1 MTTFTEDQLAA
12 RFGVT
17 VQQVRAMHADNG
29 RALRRMLAKALQTGK
44 KVNGYSAQKLRK
56 MVADT
61 EMLAQGVFPQS

>member
-1 MTTFTEDQLAA
+1 MTTFTEDQLTA

-44 KVNGYSAQKLRK
+44 KVNGYSAAQLAV
-56 MVADT
+56 MLT
-61 EMLAQGVFPQS
+61 ETEQRAKGTK